1 LNLFTETNPR
11 DNDKPLNNNN
21 TKSKRCAIVGVLNH
35 LYAFLLVESNSKIP
49 HQIRKL
55 EKRTKSGRAMAFK
68 LNNTDL
74 SQISPTDD
82 RFIEAIS
89 SLEPVAPPTKEEL
102 LEIKS
107 KDDEANT
114 AFHENNFVLAQ
125 SLANI
130 AKKIDVAAKKKQ
142 QEFDVVEKCAFDALN
157 CMEAAKAER
166 NFLKAGEWKLL
177 YDKLVLRLPADHC
190 KLHPRLIK
198 TVEQRTDTGSKK
210 RGLVCS

>member
-1 LNLFTETNPR
+1 
-11 DNDKPLNNNN
+11 
-21 TKSKRCAIVGVLNH
+21 
-35 LYAFLLVESNSKIP
+35 
-49 HQIRKL
+49 
-55 EKRTKSGRAMAFK
+55 
-68 LNNTDL
+68 
-74 SQISPTDD
+74 
-82 RFIEAIS
+82 
-89 SLEPVAPPTKEEL
+89 
-102 LEIKS
+102 
-107 KDDEANT
+107 
-114 AFHENNFVLAQ
+114 VLAQ

-210 RGLVCS
+210 RGLVCA